1 VTLPAAADLP
11 NPLIPG
17 FNPDPSVTVVDGVF
31 YVVTSTFEYLPGL
44 PVYASTDLL
53 EWTQI
58 GNVITRPEQGELD
71 GIATG
76 LGVWA
81 PTIRH
86 RDGVFH
92 VIVTIAGG
100 RGCVVFTAEQPEGP
114 WSDGLVIDGI
124 EGIDP
129 DLAWD
134 DAGTAVVTY
143 SGLVMK
149 GPDLGRHGGVRQVDV
164 DLTDG
169 SVLAGPRDLWSGTGL
184 KFPEA
189 PHLYHRG
196 DHWYLMIAEGGTER
210 GHGVSIARAD
220 DPRGPFTPG
229 PANPFLSARSTNRPI
244 QNTGHGDLVD
254 LPDGR
259 TVMVLLGMRPRGGTQ
274 AFSALGR
281 ETFVT
286 EVRWAEDGWPAA
298 DPVEL
303 NPRGGDVDVTHA
315 FDGPLDLGWMAI
327 RRTPESI
334 ADLTSTPG
342 RLTLVGEGTDMTSP
356 SPVFLGRRQLHQTAT
371 VATTVDARGGV
382 GGIAVR
388 YDEGTVYSLVVADD
402 GEAATVT
409 AEARVPGIVQTWTA
423 TVASGPVELRLES
436 EPSAG
441 MSSGADFAEMM
452 TSDYLRFVAR
462 SGGEEVVLARV
473 DARYLSAETA
483 ASFTGRVLGVL
494 AVSGTV
500 TFDALRYTGSER

>member
-1 VTLPAAADLP
+1 VTLP

-17 FNPDPSVTVVDGVF
+17 FNPDPSITVVDGVF
-31 YVVTSTFEYLPGL
+31 YVVTSTFEYLPGI
-44 PVYASTDLL
+44 PVYASTDLV
-53 EWTQI
+53 EWTQV
-58 GNVITRPEQGELD
+58 GDVITRPEQGEL
-71 GIATG
+71 GGVATG

-86 RDGVFH
+86 RAGTFY

-100 RGCVVFTAEQPEGP
+100 RGCVVFTAERAEGP
-114 WSDGLVIDGI
+114 WSDGLVIEGV

-134 DAGTAVVTY
+134 DDGTAVVTY

-149 GPDLGRHGGVRQVDV
+149 GPDLGRHGGIRQVDV

-169 SVLAGPRDLWSGTGL
+169 SVLADPRDLWSGTGL

-189 PHLYHRG
+189 PHLYRRG
-196 DHWYLMIAEGGTER
+196 EHWYLMIAEGGTER
-210 GHGVSIARAD
+210 GHGVSIARGD
-220 DPRGPFTPG
+220 SPRGPFTPG

-259 TVMVLLGMRPRGGTQ
+259 TLMVLLGMRPRGGTQ

-286 EVRWAEDGWPAA
+286 QVRWEDGWPVAE
-298 DPVEL
+298 PVEL
-303 NPRGGDVDVTHA
+303 RPRGGEVAVTHT
-315 FDGPLDLGWMAI
+315 FDGPLGLGWLGI
-327 RRTPESI
+327 RRTPASV
-334 ADLTSTPG
+334 ADLVSAPG
-342 RLTLVGEGTDMTSP
+342 RLTLTGEGTDMTSP
-356 SPVFLGRRQLHQTAT
+356 SPVFLGRRQEHQTTT

-388 YDEGTVYSLVVADD
+388 YDEQTAYSLVVRDD
-402 GEAATVT
+402 GATATVT
-409 AEARVPGIVQTWTA
+409 AEARVPGIVQTWSA

-441 MSSGADFAEMM
+441 MGSTADFAEMM
-452 TSDYLRFVAR
+452 TSDYVRFVAR
-462 SGGEEVVLARV
+462 SGDGQDVVLARV
-473 DARYLSAETA
+473 DGRYLSAETA
-483 ASFTGRVLGVL
+483 ASFTGRVLGVF
-494 AVSGTV
+494 AVTGTV
-500 TFDALRYTGSER
+500 TFDSLRTTGSER